1 MLPSTLHVRLTCPD
15 LAQRRKSIRA
25 TSDSVGESRDQYMIV
40 EYELPC
46 NMSNEQ
52 LTAFVT
58 MLEERQSELKIS
70 RFSVN
75 QSTLEDVFIQ
85 RITTQS
91 HKADDELK
99 AAYRKVLLL
108 FPIRLEEE
116 RNFDASNYA
125 CNRTKREKYSLHRR
139 LRRR

>member
-70 RFSVN
+70 RCSV
-75 QSTLEDVFIQ
+75 
-85 RITTQS
+85 
-91 HKADDELK
+91 
-99 AAYRKVLLL
+99 Y
-108 FPIRLEEE
+108 
-116 RNFDASNYA
+116 
-125 CNRTKREKYSLHRR
+125 
-139 LRRR
+139 